1 MKKEVREGYKITE
14 LGEIPNEWDIVALG
28 EIGEFK
34 NGINKSKEDF
44 GFGCKFVN
52 IQDAYYGNIVKNDLL
67 ERINVNDKEKEI
79 YKLEND
85 DIILVRSSVKP
96 EGVGYPILFKKENED
111 IVYCGF
117 MIRYRYDKRKI
128 NPIFLLYQ
136 LRSEN
141 IRKRVLD
148 LSTVSA
154 NTNINQDSY
163 KQIKISIPSIK
174 EQEKIAEILSTV
186 DEQIENIEKLI
197 QKNQEL
203 KKGLMQQLLTKGIG
217 HTEFKKTDIGDI
229 PKGWEVKKLGE
240 VCNLQG
246 GYAFKSKDYLDEG
259 IKLVKIT
266 NVQQKNII
274 WDEVS
279 YLPKSYLDKYN
290 EYSLVEGDLVIAMT
304 RPVISTGIKICEVN
318 VNDLPSL
325 LNQRVGRFKCKK
337 EINNKFL
344 YQYMFTDYFLNKV
357 KLMSSMTGQPNISSS
372 QIESIDIVIPS
383 LIEQEKIDLILSS
396 IDKKIEHY
404 ESKKEKLE
412 EVKKGLMQQLITGNI
427 RVI

>member
-14 LGEIPNEWDIVALG
+14 LGEIPNEWDIIALG

-52 IQDAYYGNIVKNDLL
+52 IQDAYSGNIVKNDLL

-117 MIRYRYDKRKI
+117 MIRYRYNKRKI
-128 NPIFLLYQ
+128 NPMFLLYQ

-163 KQIKISIPSIK
+163 KQIKISIPSVK

-203 KKGLMQQLLTKGIG
+203 KK
-217 HTEFKKTDIGDI
+217 
-229 PKGWEVKKLGE
+229 
-240 VCNLQG
+240 
-246 GYAFKSKDYLDEG
+246 
-259 IKLVKIT
+259 
-266 NVQQKNII
+266 
-274 WDEVS
+274 
-279 YLPKSYLDKYN
+279 
-290 EYSLVEGDLVIAMT
+290 
-304 RPVISTGIKICEVN
+304 
-318 VNDLPSL
+318 
-325 LNQRVGRFKCKK
+325 
-337 EINNKFL
+337 
-344 YQYMFTDYFLNKV
+344 
-357 KLMSSMTGQPNISSS
+357 
-372 QIESIDIVIPS
+372 
-383 LIEQEKIDLILSS
+383 
-396 IDKKIEHY
+396 
-404 ESKKEKLE
+404 
-412 EVKKGLMQQLITGNI
+412 
-427 RVI
+427 

>member
-186 DEQIENIEKLI
+186 DEQIENTEKLI

-203 KKGLMQQLLTKGIG
+203 KRGLMQQLLTKGIG
-217 HTEFKKTDIGDI
+217 HTEFKETELGYIPKCWDIKRLGECADIVSGATPKTNIKEYWDNGNIHWATPTDITSSGKYINKTEKFITDSGL
-229 PKGWEVKKLGE
+229 KN
-240 VCNLQG
+240 CS
-246 GYAFKSKDYLDEG
+246 A
-259 IKLVKIT
+259 KI
-266 NVQQKNII
+266 
-274 WDEVS
+274 
-279 YLPKSYLDKYN
+279 LPIGS
-290 EYSLVEGDLVIAMT
+290 I
-304 RPVISTGIKICEVN
+304 
-318 VNDLPSL
+318 
-325 LNQRVGRFKCKK
+325 
-337 EINNKFL
+337 
-344 YQYMFTDYFLNKV
+344 
-357 KLMSSMTGQPNISSS
+357 LMSSRATIGERSLNTVPMATNQGFK
-372 QIESIDIVIPS
+372 S
-383 LIEQEKIDLILSS
+383 LICKSIVDNEFIYYYIEVLKERFIRLASGSTFLEISKKLVEDTKIIVPNLEEQKKIASILALIDEKIYR
-396 IDKKIEHY
+396 Y
-404 ESKKEKLE
+404 ENKKEKLE
-412 EVKKGLMQQLITGNI
+412 ELKNGLMQSLMTGKI

>member
-217 HTEFKKTDIGDI
+217 HTEFKKTELGEI
-229 PKGWEVKKLGE
+229 PVEWEVIYLENIFEILDSYRKPIKASERELMRGNIPYYGASGIIDWVNDYIFDEELILLGE
-240 VCNLQG
+240 DGENLSSRNLDL
-246 GYAFKSKDYLDEG
+246 AFKISGKSWINNHAHVFKIKDNKKHDIDFMVYYLESKDYSKYIAG
-259 IKLVKIT
+259 SAQPKIT
-266 NVQQKNII
+266 QSQCRKFLLPSPTFEEQKKI
-274 WDEVS
+274 
-279 YLPKSYLDKYN
+279 
-290 EYSLVEGDLVIAMT
+290 SLVLLEVDE
-304 RPVISTGIKICEVN
+304 RIKE
-318 VNDLPSL
+318 
-325 LNQRVGRFKCKK
+325 
-337 EINNKFL
+337 
-344 YQYMFTDYFLNKV
+344 YQN
-357 KLMSSMTGQPNISSS
+357 
-372 QIESIDIVIPS
+372 
-383 LIEQEKIDLILSS
+383 
-396 IDKKIEHY
+396 
-404 ESKKEKLE
+404 KKEKLE
-412 EVKKGLMQQLITGNI
+412 KLKKGLMQSLLTGKIRLI
-427 RVI
+427 